1 MGTGTATSCVLAAD
15 RSRSVVVTVPFF
27 IRENGI
33 GNTGLIRKLCIDP
46 AVRGEFSPKGA
57 KIEAD
62 RPNNL
67 LGATPVAQEGRLYV
81 DAAIQTERLTK
92 VFGSRL
98 IAVNDMNL
106 FVPKGA
112 IFGLLGPNGAGK
124 TTTLRIL
131 LGLQRPTAGR
141 AVVFGRVCGP
151 NAVEVR
157 RSIGYLPTNPQLPGH
172 LRPVDYLD
180 LVGKLCGLRREERK
194 PRIASLIRAVGLL
207 SATSQK
213 IKSFSTGMAT
223 RLGIAA
229 SLVGD
234 PPLLIWDEPT
244 AGLDPA
250 ARRFT
255 LDLIRELG
263 KTRTVVVATHILG
276 DIDQICDHVGV
287 MHEGRMIFSGP
298 MRDMKRRLRR
308 DEFTLEIEA
317 DDERLQQLVGGI
329 SELDSIVA
337 ARATVQTVTVQIAPE
352 HERAA
357 ILSEVLKKVTEAGL
371 PLLSIHSGRNET
383 ENAYLQLLDEDEA
396 HGFQRF
402 ELNSARQTSASH
414 RNASNEG

>member
-1 MGTGTATSCVLAAD
+1 
-15 RSRSVVVTVPFF
+15 
-27 IRENGI
+27 
-33 GNTGLIRKLCIDP
+33 
-46 AVRGEFSPKGA
+46 
-57 KIEAD
+57 
-62 RPNNL
+62 L
-67 LGATPVAQEGRLYV
+67 LGNAALPEISHPAALRVQPVVQEGKPNV
-81 DAAIQTERLTK
+81 DVAIQTERLTK
-92 VFGSRL
+92 VFGNRL

-106 FVPKGA
+106 VVPKGA
-112 IFGLLGPNGAGK
+112 VFGLLGPNGAGK
-124 TTTLRIL
+124 TTTLRVL
-131 LGLQRPTAGR
+131 LGLQHPTAGR
-141 AVVFGRVCGP
+141 ARVFGRDCGP

-180 LVGKLCGLRREERK
+180 LVGKMCGLPSEVRK

-207 SATSQK
+207 GATGQK

-255 LDLIRELG
+255 LDLIHELG
-263 KTRTVVVATHILG
+263 KTHTVVVATHILG

-317 DDERLQQLVGGI
+317 DDERLQQLVGRI
-329 SELDSIVA
+329 SELASIATARTSAQTLVVQVA
-337 ARATVQTVTVQIAPE
+337 PDG
-352 HERAA
+352 ERAVA
-357 ILSEVLKKVTEAGL
+357 LSEVLTKVTEAGL
-371 PLLSIHSGRNET
+371 SLLSIHSGRNET

-402 ELNSARQTSASH
+402 EISNSADESAGP
-414 RNASNEG
+414 RETGNES